1 MKNWIALLRGINVS
15 GQKIIRMQDLRD
27 LCEKIG
33 LYEVETYIQSGN
45 IVFRSEISN
54 RRELESRIAEAIQVH
69 YGFEVPV
76 WVITTEE
83 ITFYLQHDPFG
94 DDEKYDP
101 KRRFYCLLDKLPD
114 PDGLIA
120 LWDLAEEP
128 EVVAV
133 VDRMV
138 YLYIPGNAART
149 KLSNNMVEKLL
160 KCKATTRNQ
169 NTLQALLLLGGA

>member
-1 MKNWIALLRGINVS
+1 MKTWIALLRGINVS

-27 LCEKIG
+27 LCEKAG
-33 LYEVETYIQSGN
+33 LQEVETYIQSGN
-45 IVFRSEISN
+45 IVFKSELTN
-54 RRELESRIAEAIQVH
+54 RRELESCIAEAILSH

-76 WVITTEE
+76 WVISAEE
-83 ITFYLQHDPFG
+83 IAFYLENDPFG

-101 KRRFYCLLDKLPD
+101 KRRFYCLLDNVPD
-114 PDGLIA
+114 PDDLFD

-128 EVVAV
+128 EVVV
-133 VDRMV
+133 VMDRMV

-149 KLSNNMVEKLL
+149 KLSNNTVEKML

-169 NTLQALLLLGGA
+169 NTLQALLLLAS